1 MEVEIRLEPG
11 RAEPKVVI
19 LAGEVTAQVTDL
31 ARRLGAGESRFLPG
45 YREDHVIL
53 VEPEDIVRVYAGGQQ
68 VFARLEGET
77 VTLRLRLYELEERWK
92 GTSIVRVSH
101 SELVNFD
108 KVKSLDLSMA
118 GTISLRLTN
127 GESAYVSR
135 RYMGKIKAYL
145 GI

>member
-11 RAEPKVVI
+11 RREPKVVI
-19 LAGEVTAQVTDL
+19 LAGAVTPPVPHL
-31 ARRLGAGESRFLPG
+31 ATRLGAGESRFLPG
-45 YREDHVIL
+45 YREDQVLL
-53 VEPEDIVRVYAGGQQ
+53 VEPEDIVRVYAQGQQ

-77 VTLRLRLYELEERWK
+77 VALRLRLYELEERWK

-108 KVKSLDLSMA
+108 KVRSLDLSMA
-118 GTISLRLTN
+118 GTISLRLAN

>member
-1 MEVEIRLEPG
+1 MEVEIRLDPG
-11 RAEPKVVI
+11 RKEPKVVI
-19 LAGEVTAQVTDL
+19 LAGEVTPQVTDL
-31 ARRLGAGESRFLPG
+31 AKRLGAGESRFLPG
-45 YREDHVIL
+45 YREDQVIL
-53 VEPEDIVRVYAGGQQ
+53 VEPGDIVRVYAQGQQ

-77 VTLRLRLYELEERWK
+77 VALRLRLYELEERWK

-118 GTISLRLTN
+118 GAISLRLTN

>member
-11 RAEPKVVI
+11 RREPKVVI

-45 YREDHVIL
+45 YREDRVIL
-53 VEPEDIVRVYAGGQQ
+53 VEPEDIVRVYAQGQQ

-77 VTLRLRLYELEERWK
+77 VALRLRLYELEERWK